1 MQLESL
7 PHRCGICLAVA
18 LGLVFVDMSNY
29 PQLSDQW
36 RLDRLTPPAGRVRMV
51 LDTDTYNEIDD
62 QFAVAHVL
70 GSPEQMSVEAIYA
83 APFLNDRSTG
93 PGDGMEKSFEEIN
106 RLIKLMKKL
115 ANPAPPVF
123 RGATR
128 FLVSENPE
136 PTDVTRDLIA
146 RAMSMPKE
154 QPLYVVAIGA
164 ITNIASA
171 ILLEPK
177 IIEKIVVVWL
187 GGNAMN
193 WRDTREFNLYQDI
206 PSAQVVLDCGVP
218 LVLLPCWGVVDHLLT
233 TIPELEVHMRGKG
246 ELADYLFEITRDYNH
261 SKQPV
266 WSKVIWDVA
275 ATAYLVNPKWI
286 DAPLLA
292 SPIATRDGTW
302 SCDPGRHLI
311 RVARRISRDAILSDV
326 FTKIAAM

>member
-1 MQLESL
+1 MQPELL
-7 PHRCGICLAVA
+7 PHGRSICLAFV
-18 LGLVFVDMSNY
+18 LGLIFVDMSAY

-36 RLDRLTPPAGRVRMV
+36 RLGRLAPPAGRVRMV

-62 QFAVAHVL
+62 QFAVAHVV

-83 APFLNDRSTG
+83 APFQNQRSSG
-93 PGDGMEKSFEEIN
+93 PGDGMEKSFDEIN
-106 RLIKLMKKL
+106 RLLKLMKKL

-128 FLVSENPE
+128 YLVSDNPE
-136 PTDVTRDLIA
+136 PTDATRDLIA
-146 RAMSMPKE
+146 RAMSMPRD

-164 ITNIASA
+164 ITNVASA
-171 ILLEPK
+171 IMLEPK

-187 GGNAMN
+187 GGHALN
-193 WRDTREFNLYQDI
+193 WRDTREFNMNQDI
-206 PSAQVVLDCGVP
+206 PASQVILDCGVP
-218 LVLLPCWGVVDHLLT
+218 LVLLPCVGVVDHLLT
-233 TIPELEVHMRGKG
+233 TVPELEAHMRGKG

-261 SKQPV
+261 RKQPV

-275 ATAYLVNPKWI
+275 ATAYLVNPNWI

-292 SPIATRDGTW
+292 SPILTRDGTW
-302 SCDPGRHLI
+302 SVDPGRHLI